1 MASTRQK
8 RQKQVQ
14 LVLSSRRKA
23 RLATVLV
30 LVVVI
35 TGGFVLAA
43 LPGGVRPV
51 GAQAS
56 TAPSSTTVT
65 NTLTVS
71 STSISGLG
79 SVLEAHGQVSANGK
93 PLPNASVALH
103 MGDINV
109 ANTQTD
115 QNGRYAFSVPVG
127 ANYLTAAFSN
137 GATVYTVV
145 EPQNSSFVETLSPA
159 TSIPVNLAPLY
170 TIIALITAA
179 VVIVCYL
186 FVRRFRE
193 KGAAVVGAARPS
205 RRAAV
210 PVVASGKTA
219 EASPPR
225 AFVRRFREKG
235 SAVSSAVVGAA
246 RLSRRAAEGM
256 NVLSIDVARKVL
268 RENLRDR
275 RGLVLLVALP
285 ILLMALFAF
294 SFGGGQLTSG
304 GTLPYEVA
312 VINNDAGVRL
322 AVNNTTQYVNY
333 GTNFTGVL
341 EKATLENSTTHLF
354 HLNNVSEEKADDL
367 LQSRGI
373 DALIII
379 PSNFSA
385 AFVTMVNNS
394 TRTVISSS
402 VGQQAIAN
410 PSNASLGAGATV
422 PGADVT
428 LPTAGNTTTAL
439 VVEGDGSFT
448 GFLGSQL
455 LVTQVLDQYRDSVQQ
470 NASAHAAPNG
480 ASIFENYVTVD
491 TLPMAGTG
499 SETLFDSI
507 VPGLIVFTL
516 LLQMSIVASSLVRD
530 IETGMLDRLKLSKIR
545 AVDQLSGTFL
555 AWTLITVGQILLL
568 LGVAVAFGYHYQ
580 GGFDAL
586 GLAVLIG
593 LFAGMAS
600 ISMALVIA
608 SFAKNDV
615 QAMFLGAMIATP
627 LGFMAGAFLPLPQ
640 QVLAVFAGQ
649 TYITWD
655 VLPWTW
661 AINALRSVVTYGSG
675 LSADVVFDIAWL
687 ISLTAILFVIGVA
700 IYSRT
705 RLTTES

>member
-1 MASTRQK
+1 
-8 RQKQVQ
+8 
-14 LVLSSRRKA
+14 
-23 RLATVLV
+23 
-30 LVVVI
+30 
-35 TGGFVLAA
+35 
-43 LPGGVRPV
+43 
-51 GAQAS
+51 
-56 TAPSSTTVT
+56 
-65 NTLTVS
+65 
-71 STSISGLG
+71 
-79 SVLEAHGQVSANGK
+79 
-93 PLPNASVALH
+93 

-127 ANYLTAAFSN
+127 ANYFPAAFSN

-145 EPQNSSFVETLSPA
+145 EPQNSSFVNTLSPA
-159 TSIPVNLAPLY
+159 TSVPVNLAPLY

-205 RRAAV
+205 RRAAA

-225 AFVRRFREKG
+225 AFVRRLHEKG
-235 SAVSSAVVGAA
+235 SAISSAVGSAVVRAA

-256 NVLSIDVARKVL
+256 NVLSIDVARKEL
-268 RENLRDR
+268 LQNLRDR

-294 SFGGGQLTSG
+294 TFGGGQLTSG

-341 EKATLENSTTHLF
+341 ENATLENSTTHLF

-394 TRTVISSS
+394 TRTAISSS

-422 PGADVT
+422 PGAGVT
-428 LPTAGNTTTAL
+428 LPIAGNTTTAL
-439 VVEGDGSFT
+439 VVEGDGSFA

-705 RLTTES
+705 RLRTES